1 MAFDWKERL
10 ELDKSRE
17 TIRNAWKRLK
27 TEWRASPK
35 KVIALALLILIGC
48 STGALA
54 AAWTRACSGT
64 CPTAAQV
71 QDFSPRQA
79 SQVLDARGGLL
90 GSFYRERR
98 VVIPIGTLPRYV
110 PMAFVSI
117 EDSRFFSHQG
127 VDPVRVF
134 GAIRDNVIGGF
145 GSTGGSTITM
155 QLARNLFPQQLPPGE
170 KSIRRKLAEVKLAL
184 EMERKLS
191 KDRIL
196 ELYLNHIYL
205 GAGAYGI
212 EAAARTYFNKPAS
225 QLSITEAATLAGL
238 PQAPSAYNPREH
250 PERAQHRRDR
260 VLDKMAEN
268 GVITA
273 EQAERAKAE
282 PLVLPPPRGAIRA
295 PYFVE
300 AVRRELEGR
309 FGELLYTGG
318 LKIYTGVDPILQ
330 QTAEQALETQLRA
343 VEAGTYGGYR
353 HPTYE
358 RFTRSLQPGE
368 RPKVTPYLQG
378 VVVVMDP
385 GTGVVRALVGGR
397 DFSQS
402 QFNRATQA
410 LRQPGSSFKPFVYAA
425 ALEKGR
431 SPNYPVADEPI
442 SIPMGNGSVW
452 TPKNY
457 DGRYSGY
464 IPMHTGLQFSKNMVA
479 IRLGR
484 EAGIEAVRS
493 VASRAGIRSSI
504 PGYPSVY
511 IGSAA
516 VYPVQLISAYAAF
529 ANGGYR
535 VPPRY
540 VVRVED
546 HRGRI
551 LWEPPRYPEP
561 ALEPGVAWIMTNMMR
576 DVVDRGTGYPA
587 RDPSVGGL
595 SYDIPA
601 AGKTGTTNDNTD
613 LWFVGYTPELLA
625 GVWIGLDHPQTVLSG
640 ATGGTL
646 AVPVWAK
653 VMRRFYLGR
662 KPPQPWARPNDIV
675 VRRVSGGR
683 VLSSSCGI
691 GGVEDYFAE
700 KFVPDASC
708 PEVVAEPQFVDP
720 TPELPGRP
728 VFPGQPRVPHPDDIV
743 GPAKEQPPA
752 EPERDRKRR
761 P

>member
-10 ELDKSRE
+10 ELDRSRE
-17 TIRNAWKRLK
+17 AIRNAWKRLK

-35 KVIALALLILIGC
+35 KVLLLSVLAVGSC

-54 AAWTRACSGT
+54 GAWTRACSGT

-98 VVIPIGTLPRYV
+98 VVIEIGTLPRYV

-268 GVITA
+268 GVITR

-300 AVRRELEGR
+300 AVRRELESR

-358 RFTRSLQPGE
+358 RFTRSLQPGV
-368 RPKVTPYLQG
+368 RPTSTPYLQG

-385 GTGVVRALVGGR
+385 GTGIVRALVGGR

-484 EAGIEAVRS
+484 EAGIDAVRS
-493 VASRAGIRSSI
+493 VASRTGIRSNI

-561 ALEPGVAWIMTNMMR
+561 ALEPGVAWIMTTMMR
-576 DVVDRGTGYPA
+576 DVVDHGTGYPA

-646 AVPVWAK
+646 AVPIWAK

-662 KPPQPWARPNDIV
+662 KPPQAWARPNDIV

-700 KFVPDASC
+700 KFVPEPSC

-728 VFPGQPRVPHPDDIV
+728 VFPGQPRVPHPEDII

-752 EPERDRKRR
+752 EERKRR

>member
-10 ELDKSRE
+10 ELDKSRDLLLSLW
-17 TIRNAWKRLK
+17 ARLK
-27 TEWRASPK
+27 AAWRADRK
-35 KVIALALLILIGC
+35 LVILTSLLAVGSC
-48 STGALA
+48 GSGALA
-54 AAWTRACSGT
+54 AAWNRACSGT

-79 SQVLDARGGLL
+79 SQVLDARGQLL

-98 VVIPIGTLPRYV
+98 VVISIRSLPRYV
-110 PMAFVSI
+110 PLAFVSI

-127 VDPVRVF
+127 VDPVRVI

-170 KSIRRKLAEVKLAL
+170 KSVRRKLAEVKLAL

-191 KDRIL
+191 KERIL

-250 PERAQHRRDR
+250 PDRAQHRRDR
-260 VLDKMAEN
+260 VLDRMADN
-268 GVITA
+268 GVITR
-273 EQAERAKAE
+273 EQAEHAKAE
-282 PLVLPPPRGAIRA
+282 PLVLPPPKGAIRA

-318 LKIYTGVDPILQ
+318 LKIYTGIDPVLQ
-330 QTAEQALETQLRA
+330 QTAEQALEQQLRA
-343 VEAGTYGGYR
+343 VEAGTYGDYR

-358 RFTRSLQPGE
+358 RFSRSLAPGE
-368 RPKVTPYLQG
+368 RVATTPYLQG
-378 VVVVMDP
+378 VVVVLDP
-385 GTGVVRALVGGR
+385 GTGVVRAMVGGR

-410 LRQPGSSFKPFVYAA
+410 LRQPGSSFKPFVYTA

-431 SPNYPVADEPI
+431 SPMYEVADEPI
-442 SIPMGNGSVW
+442 SIPMGDGTVW
-452 TPKNY
+452 SPKNY
-457 DGRYSGY
+457 DGKYSGY
-464 IPMHTGLQFSKNMVA
+464 IPMRTGLKFSKNMVA

-493 VASRAGIRSSI
+493 VAQRTGIASRI

-546 HRGRI
+546 HKGRI

-561 ALEPGVAWIMTNMMR
+561 ALEPGIAWIMTNMLR
-576 DVVDRGTGYPA
+576 DVVDHGTGYPA
-587 RDPSVGGL
+587 RDPEVGGL

-640 ATGGTL
+640 ATGGTI
-646 AVPVWAK
+646 AVPVWAH

-662 KPPQPWARPNDIV
+662 KPPPEWPRPSDVV
-675 VRRVSGGR
+675 VRRVSGGV
-683 VLSSSCGI
+683 VLSASCGY
-691 GGVEDYFAE
+691 GGVEDYFAA
-700 KFVPDASC
+700 KFAPEPSC
-708 PEVVAEPQFVDP
+708 PQRVEEPQFVDP

-728 VFPGQPRVPHPDDIV
+728 VFPGQPQAPRPEDII
-743 GPAKEQPPA
+743 GPARPPPAPPA
-752 EPERDRKRR
+752 EDRKRK

>member
-1 MAFDWKERL
+1 MAVDWKRFDREFWRERA
-10 ELDKSRE
+10 EH
-17 TIRNAWKRLK
+17 AWAQLKRA
-27 TEWRASPK
+27 WRTDRRL
-35 KVIALALLILIGC
+35 VIALSVLGLGSC

-79 SQVLDARGGLL
+79 SQVLDARGALL

-98 VVIPIGTLPRYV
+98 VVISIRSVPRYV
-110 PMAFVSI
+110 PMAFVAI

-127 VDPVRVF
+127 VDPVRVI

-170 KSIRRKLAEVKLAL
+170 KSVRRKLAEVKLAL

-191 KDRIL
+191 KERIL

-212 EAAARTYFNKPAS
+212 EAAARTYFNKSAS

-260 VLDKMAEN
+260 VLDRMAEN

-273 EQAERAKAE
+273 EQAARAKAE
-282 PLVLPPPRGAIRA
+282 PLVLPPPKGAIRA

-300 AVRRELEGR
+300 AVRKELEQR

-318 LKIYTGVDPILQ
+318 LKIHTGIDPVLQ
-330 QTAEQALETQLRA
+330 QTAEQSLETQLRA
-343 VEAGTYGGYR
+343 VERGDYGGYS

-358 RFTRSLQPGE
+358 RFSAGLHPGQ
-368 RPKVTPYLQG
+368 RVRTTPYLQG

-385 GTGVVRALVGGR
+385 GTGIVRALVGGR
-397 DFSQS
+397 DFGQS

-410 LRQPGSSFKPFVYAA
+410 QRQPGSSFKPFVYAA

-431 SPNYPVADEPI
+431 SPMYEVADEPI
-442 SIPMGNGSVW
+442 SIPMGDGTVW
-452 TPKNY
+452 SPKNY

-464 IPMHTGLQFSKNMVA
+464 IPMRTGLKFSKNMVA

-493 VASRAGIRSSI
+493 VAARTGITTRI

-511 IGSAA
+511 IGSAG

-535 VPPRY
+535 VAPRY

-546 HRGRI
+546 HRGRV

-561 ALEPGVAWIMTNMMR
+561 ALEPGIAWIMTNMMR
-576 DVVDRGTGYPA
+576 DVVDHGTGYPA

-646 AVPVWAK
+646 AVPVWAR
-653 VMRRFYLGR
+653 VMRRFYQGR
-662 KPPQPWARPNDIV
+662 KPPKEWVRPSDVV

-683 VLSSSCGI
+683 VLSASCG
-691 GGVEDYFAE
+691 GGVEDYFAA
-700 KFVPDASC
+700 KFAPEPSC
-708 PEVVAEPQFVDP
+708 PQRASEPQFVDP

-728 VFPGQPRVPHPDDIV
+728 VFPGQPQVPHPEEII
-743 GPAKEQPPA
+743 GPAPAPPPA
-752 EPERDRKRR
+752 PEERKRK

>member
-1 MAFDWKERL
+1 MAIDWRERL
-10 ELDKSRE
+10 ELDRSRD
-17 TIRNAWKRLK
+17 ALVAGWSRLR
-27 TEWRASPK
+27 EAWRADRRL
-35 KVIALALLILIGC
+35 VILLSLLALGSC

-54 AAWTRACSGT
+54 GAWTHACSGT

-79 SQVLDARGGLL
+79 SQVLDARGALL

-98 VVIPIGTLPRYV
+98 VVIDIRSLPRYV
-110 PMAFVSI
+110 PLAFVSI
-117 EDSRFFSHQG
+117 EDSRFFSHRG
-127 VDPVRVF
+127 VDPVRVL

-170 KSIRRKLAEVKLAL
+170 KSVRRKLAEVKLSL

-191 KDRIL
+191 KERIL

-250 PERAQHRRDR
+250 PERAQRRRDR
-260 VLDKMAEN
+260 VLDRMAEN
-268 GVITA
+268 GVISP
-273 EQAERAKAE
+273 EQAARAKAE
-282 PLVLPPPRGAIRA
+282 PLVLPPPKGAIRA

-318 LKIYTGVDPILQ
+318 LKIYTGIDPILQ
-330 QTAEQALETQLRA
+330 QTSEQALEAQLRS
-343 VEAGTYGGYR
+343 VENGTYGGYS

-358 RFTRSLQPGE
+358 RFSRSLQPGQ
-368 RPKVTPYLQG
+368 RVATTPYLQG

-385 GTGVVRALVGGR
+385 GTGIVRAMVGGR

-410 LRQPGSSFKPFVYAA
+410 LRQPGSSFKPFVYTA

-431 SPNYPVADEPI
+431 SPMYEVADEPI
-442 SIPMGNGSVW
+442 SIPTGDGTYW

-464 IPMHTGLQFSKNMVA
+464 IPMRTGLKFSKNMVA

-493 VASRAGIRSSI
+493 VAARTGISTRI

-511 IGSAA
+511 IGAAA
-516 VYPVQLISAYAAF
+516 VYPVQLVAAYAAF

-535 VPPRY
+535 VAPRY

-546 HRGRI
+546 HKGRL

-561 ALEPGVAWIMTNMMR
+561 ALEPGVAWIMTNMLR
-576 DVVDRGTGYPA
+576 DVVDHGTGYPA
-587 RDPSVGGL
+587 RDPEVGGL

-625 GVWIGLDHPQTVLSG
+625 GVWIGLDHPQTVISG

-646 AVPVWAK
+646 AVPVWAR

-662 KPPQPWARPNDIV
+662 KPPKEWARPSDVV

-683 VLSSSCGI
+683 VLSANCGW
-691 GGVEDYFAE
+691 GGVEDYFAARFAPE
-700 KFVPDASC
+700 PSC
-708 PEVVAEPQFVDP
+708 PERAAAPQFVDP

-728 VFPGQPRVPHPDDIV
+728 VFPGQPRVPRPEDII
-743 GPAKEQPPA
+743 GPAKPQPP
-752 EPERDRKRR
+752 PK

>member
-10 ELDKSRE
+10 ELDRSRDLLLDLW
-17 TIRNAWKRLK
+17 ARLK
-27 TEWRASPK
+27 AAWRADRRLVLGLSL
-35 KVIALALLILIGC
+35 LAVGSC

-98 VVIPIGTLPRYV
+98 TVISIRSLPRYV
-110 PMAFVSI
+110 PLAFVSI
-117 EDSRFFSHQG
+117 EDSRFFQHQG
-127 VDPVRVF
+127 VDPIRVI

-191 KDRIL
+191 KERIL

-250 PERAQHRRDR
+250 PDRAQHRRDR
-260 VLDKMAEN
+260 VLDRMAAN
-268 GVITA
+268 GVITR

-282 PLVLPPPRGAIRA
+282 PLVLPPPKGAIRA

-318 LKIYTGVDPILQ
+318 LKIYTGIDPVLQ
-330 QTAEQALETQLRA
+330 QTSEQALEQQLRA
-343 VEAGTYGGYR
+343 VEAGTYGGYD

-358 RFTRSLQPGE
+358 RFSRSLAPGE
-368 RPKVTPYLQG
+368 HVATTPYLQG

-385 GTGVVRALVGGR
+385 GTGIVRAMVGGR

-410 LRQPGSSFKPFVYAA
+410 LRQPGSSFKPFVYTA

-431 SPNYPVADEPI
+431 SPMYEVEDEPI
-442 SIPMGNGSVW
+442 SIPMGDGTVW
-452 TPKNY
+452 NPKNY
-457 DGRYSGY
+457 DGKYSGW
-464 IPMHTGLQFSKNMVA
+464 IPMRTGLKFSKNMVA

-484 EAGIEAVRS
+484 EVGIEGVRS
-493 VASRAGIRSSI
+493 VAQRTGIRTQI

-516 VYPVQLISAYAAF
+516 VYPVQLIAAYAAF

-535 VPPRY
+535 VAPRY

-546 HRGRI
+546 HKGRV

-561 ALEPGVAWIMTNMMR
+561 ALEPGIAWIMTNMLR
-576 DVVDRGTGYPA
+576 DVVDHGTGYPA
-587 RDPSVGGL
+587 RDPEVGGL

-640 ATGGTL
+640 ATGGTI
-646 AVPVWAK
+646 AVPVWAH

-662 KPPQPWARPNDIV
+662 KPPPEWPRPGDVV

-683 VLSSSCGI
+683 VLSASCEW
-691 GGVEDYFAE
+691 GGVEDYFAA
-700 KFVPDASC
+700 KFAPEPSC
-708 PEVVAEPQFVDP
+708 PERAVEPQFIDP
-720 TPELPGRP
+720 TPELPGKP
-728 VFPGQPRVPHPDDIV
+728 VFPGQPRPGLEDVQPRP
-743 GPAKEQPPA
+743 PPA
-752 EPERDRKRR
+752 PAPAEERKRK